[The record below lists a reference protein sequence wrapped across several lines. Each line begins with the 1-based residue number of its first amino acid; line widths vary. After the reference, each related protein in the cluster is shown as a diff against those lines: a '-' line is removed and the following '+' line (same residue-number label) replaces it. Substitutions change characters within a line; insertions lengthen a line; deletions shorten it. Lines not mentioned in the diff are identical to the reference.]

1 MLTDGGAKKTNYLSE
16 IVTHCIAGEDFEES
30 EISEA
35 KDIYEIQ
42 SVTWKWIILSAR
54 CGTLLPYPFHLDND
68 VLVSLYF
75 AKIMFFF

>member
-1 MLTDGGAKKTNYLSE
+1 VISLLNDGGAKKTNYLSE

-54 CGTLLPYPFHLDND
+54 CGTLLPYPLNT
-68 VLVSLYF
+68 
-75 AKIMFFF
+75 